1 MVGQPAIGIASGYGD
16 VRVAQFTY
24 TAKDSTGHTVHG
36 DIDAA
41 SESQAA
47 RELRERGLYPLR
59 ISELVEVRPT
69 ASRSK
74 EGILA
79 QVFPAVGIKQRYQFW
94 QQLHSVMAS
103 GMSISE
109 GLSVLSENTSGRL
122 RQVSRDGAA
131 RAACG
136 EQLSEILGSYPGTF
150 PSGEVALVRAAEQS
164 GRIPETIESLV
175 RLTEQELATRRD
187 FSFRLAYPVIVIGF
201 ASLVPVIVAAFIGN
215 THEAARMLMHYHLRF
230 LMIAAGV
237 YVASRFLF
245 ALSPP
250 ARQVWDAFKFR
261 FPILGSVVRKLAS
274 AKASRL
280 VATGYSTGL
289 DMALSVELAASS
301 SGNTFMKNRLMRA
314 IPDIRSGAALSDSLG
329 RTGVLP
335 ARAVQ
340 MLRTGEQT
348 GNIDTMMNNLSQY
361 YEDEVNSAFRIMAI
375 ITGVVA
381 LLIAGGVVGY
391 LAVNVFGGYSRQL
404 PV

>member
-1 MVGQPAIGIASGYGD
+1 MSQY
-16 VRVAQFTY
+16 TY

-41 SESQAA
+41 SEAQAA

-74 EGILA
+74 EGVLA

-103 GMSISE
+103 GMSVSE
-109 GLSVLSENTSGRL
+109 GLAVLSDNSAGRL
-122 RQVSRDGAA
+122 RQVSRDGAS
-131 RAACG
+131 RAASG
-136 EQLSEILGSYPGTF
+136 EPLSEILGSYPGTF
-150 PSGEVALVRAAEQS
+150 PSGEVALIRAAEQT
-164 GRIPETIESLV
+164 GRIPETVESLV

-187 FSFRLAYPVIVIGF
+187 FSFRLAYPVIVIVF
-201 ASLVPVIVAAFIGN
+201 ASLVPVIVTSVVGTTESAVN
-215 THEAARMLMHYHLRF
+215 MLIRYHLRF
-230 LMIAAGV
+230 LLIAAGV

-245 ALSPP
+245 AVFPP
-250 ARQVWDAFKFR
+250 ARQAWDAFKFR
-261 FPILGSVVRKLAS
+261 FPILGLVVRKLAS

-301 SGNTFMKNRLMRA
+301 SGNMFMKNRLLRA
-314 IPDIRSGAALSDSLG
+314 VPDVRKGSTLSDALSK
-329 RTGVLP
+329 TGVLP
-335 ARAVQ
+335 SRAIQ

-361 YEDEVNSAFRIMAI
+361 YEDEINSAFKILAI
-375 ITGVVA
+375 IAGVVA
-381 LLIAGGVVGY
+381 LLIAGAVVGT
-391 LAVNVFGGYSRQL
+391 LAVGVFGGYSRQL
-404 PV
+404 PM